1 MQGVVDSIPGW
12 GVKIPHVSRPKNKN
26 IKQKRY
32 CNKFNKDFLKQ
43 SSTFKQIKKK
53 KIMIDD
59 LEDLI
64 MKHWLAIPVARLH
77 LSLRILLLPPT

>member
-1 MQGVVDSIPGW
+1 MFYFYDNLKKSVQEYYRDFPDW

-43 SSTFKQIKKK
+43 WSTFKQIKKK
-53 KIMIDD
+53 
-59 LEDLI
+59 
-64 MKHWLAIPVARLH
+64 RL
-77 LSLRILLLPPT
+77 